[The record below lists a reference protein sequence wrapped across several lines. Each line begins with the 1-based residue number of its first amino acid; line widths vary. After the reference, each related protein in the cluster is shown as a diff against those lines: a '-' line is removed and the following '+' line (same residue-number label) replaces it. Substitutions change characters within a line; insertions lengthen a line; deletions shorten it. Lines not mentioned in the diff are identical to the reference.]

1 MQDKLHD
8 ISYQLTSDNGVI
20 FLWIFS
26 AVAVVIALIILF
38 DPFKRR
44 HKEYRYPGEPRRF
57 SFRFNPFAFLIR
69 RVRGLYRNL
78 NEEIDHRRRNKPEDG
93 E

>member
-8 ISYQLTSDNGVI
+8 ISYQLSSENGVI

-44 HKEYRYPGEPRRF
+44 HKEYRYPGSSRRF
-57 SFRFNPFAFLIR
+57 SFRFNPFGVLFR
-69 RVRGLYRNL
+69 RARGLYRNL
-78 NEEIDHRRRNKPEDG
+78 NEEMEHRRRDKFGDRE
-93 E
+93 